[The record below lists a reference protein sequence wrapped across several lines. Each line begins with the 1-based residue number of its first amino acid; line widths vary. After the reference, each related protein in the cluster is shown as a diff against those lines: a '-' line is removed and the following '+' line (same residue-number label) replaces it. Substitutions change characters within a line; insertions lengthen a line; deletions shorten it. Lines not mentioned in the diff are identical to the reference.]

1 MSQHSFF
8 VVQTGSLQLSLKHF
22 PLSFVMCAFKG
33 KKEKRSWH
41 QIIEPTLR
49 CHQNPFIGAI
59 GNQDPVILGEPQIIE
74 ENRWLAIN
82 CLITLLSGLPF
93 VAGVFPSVSCLRL
106 LLLPAGTLPFPYLI
120 LVPAVHFFGIARLF
134 PSNLKAIP
142 T

>member
-1 MSQHSFF
+1 MMAFPNFLFVFF
-8 VVQTGSLQLSLKHF
+8 QVREM
-22 PLSFVMCAFKG
+22 P
-33 KKEKRSWH
+33 
-41 QIIEPTLR
+41 
-49 CHQNPFIGAI
+49 N
-59 GNQDPVILGEPQIIE
+59 
-74 ENRWLAIN
+74 
-82 CLITLLSGLPF
+82 LPF